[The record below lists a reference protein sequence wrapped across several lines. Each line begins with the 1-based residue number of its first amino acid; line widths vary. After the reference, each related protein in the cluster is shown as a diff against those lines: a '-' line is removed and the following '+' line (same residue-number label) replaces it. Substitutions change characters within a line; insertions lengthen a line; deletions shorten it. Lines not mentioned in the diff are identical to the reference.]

1 MKNKKQTKKKS
12 GKAFFFLRHNNDID
26 QIVPVIHKWLSNENI
41 PTDIIILT
49 KRKTLDDFR
58 INLLKEF
65 NNARAIHIK
74 DLFGKYRLAHYVNIY
89 SLCFKLRIFLRKYR
103 TLRKLFN
110 KLFKKDLKQI
120 FEDVEKG
127 IVVFDWIESF
137 FPQEIVK
144 MAKKKGLTTVSL
156 PHGDAPYFNYM
167 EKKDDLNYT
176 TWENKKKT
184 TIYDYLVVPNH
195 LVYNRYKDSPEK
207 DKIKI
212 LGSARY
218 SDEWLNI
225 ISKSIPNFEIE
236 GSENKLKIVFFL
248 RNTTFPIFWDEVVRT
263 MKLIIQFP
271 NVYLVVKHH
280 PRDIRNAKQITKSLF
295 RLYPDV
301 KRNLGVN
308 LKFIYGEVS
317 SDSLIKWADIIIDL
331 GTSVAWEPIKK
342 GMPVLLPEYLH
353 SSYSTVAH
361 YIKASE
367 LKCRDHLYDTLK
379 EFTENKNQE
388 FYNEKERRKFIKE
401 IIDVPDKH
409 VLERYYKFLEKCLN
423 ESSEKK

>member
-144 MAKKKGLTTVSL
+144 MAKKRG
-156 PHGDAPYFNYM
+156 
-167 EKKDDLNYT
+167 
-176 TWENKKKT
+176 
-184 TIYDYLVVPNH
+184 
-195 LVYNRYKDSPEK
+195 
-207 DKIKI
+207 
-212 LGSARY
+212 
-218 SDEWLNI
+218 
-225 ISKSIPNFEIE
+225 
-236 GSENKLKIVFFL
+236 
-248 RNTTFPIFWDEVVRT
+248 
-263 MKLIIQFP
+263 
-271 NVYLVVKHH
+271 
-280 PRDIRNAKQITKSLF
+280 
-295 RLYPDV
+295 
-301 KRNLGVN
+301 
-308 LKFIYGEVS
+308 
-317 SDSLIKWADIIIDL
+317 
-331 GTSVAWEPIKK
+331 
-342 GMPVLLPEYLH
+342 
-353 SSYSTVAH
+353 
-361 YIKASE
+361 
-367 LKCRDHLYDTLK
+367 
-379 EFTENKNQE
+379 
-388 FYNEKERRKFIKE
+388 
-401 IIDVPDKH
+401 
-409 VLERYYKFLEKCLN
+409 
-423 ESSEKK
+423 